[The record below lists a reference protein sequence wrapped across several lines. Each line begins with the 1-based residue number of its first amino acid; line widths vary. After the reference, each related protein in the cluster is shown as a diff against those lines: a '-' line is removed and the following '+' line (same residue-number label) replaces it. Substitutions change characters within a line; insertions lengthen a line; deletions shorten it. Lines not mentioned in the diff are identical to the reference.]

1 MISPVTSHSEV
12 QDESHSRV
20 QSAGVTCTLKKYV
33 YMRLLHVCVCVCV
46 CVYACLAA
54 DSDGSSSE
62 RVNREQQET
71 IAKQLLRNAMQQLYS
86 SQPQMFSVVNLHYIT
101 WQSSLPASFMPSD
114 VIL

>member
-46 CVYACLAA
+46 CMHV
-54 DSDGSSSE
+54 
-62 RVNREQQET
+62 
-71 IAKQLLRNAMQQLYS
+71 
-86 SQPQMFSVVNLHYIT
+86 
-101 WQSSLPASFMPSD
+101 
-114 VIL
+114 